1 MENSKRQGSKNK
13 SKNALSL
20 GKMIENTKENIDDAE
35 MGMEFAF
42 PEERENLKDKNARR
56 RTAIN
61 QMEKQIKE
69 EKAFQNRKDS
79 FK

>member
-35 MGMEFAF
+35 MGMEFAL
-42 PEERENLKDKNARR
+42 PEEQENLKDKNARR

>member
-1 MENSKRQGSKNK
+1 
-13 SKNALSL
+13 
-20 GKMIENTKENIDDAE
+20 MIENTKENIDDAE

>member
-61 QMEKQIKE
+61 RMEKQIKE